1 MSDMMIA
8 IEFNGTGDQPAAAIH
23 DRFFK
28 KGYISSLRR
37 GHNTLRI
44 DPPLIIDKAH
54 LDNFVRELE
63 TSLKGISCIE
73 GI

>member
-1 MSDMMIA
+1 MIQWLPWSLT
-8 IEFNGTGDQPAAAIH
+8 GTGDQPAAAIH
-23 DRFFK
+23 NRLFN

-63 TSLKGISCIE
+63 TSLKDISCNE